1 MSELTPVLEE
11 LAASNGEIVVH
22 TRNSRRHLLEIK
34 PQITQMTTSIMELV
48 EILKGNSLLDEEMRR
63 EMLKKLDALKPD
75 PGAIDRGIKDAGA
88 DGGGG
93 GGVGLLGGLGI
104 MAGLGAI
111 AGLLSGLVK
120 GYVTGVA
127 KLLDDVALRP
137 IRAFFRLIG
146 DGFGK
151 IRDLG
156 KLGLDKFIRFFA
168 LDDLFDAAKTRVTGR
183 IAKITDGIIDGL
195 RLIRTTFVEG
205 TLIQRVIDA
214 LKGPLNF
221 ITDSFN
227 KGMDLIRPLF
237 AAETSVFGRISGY
250 FKEFFLLTD
259 EAGGKAKSIIATI
272 TDAITKP
279 FKGIRNTFNTFT
291 PFFDAFKPI
300 GAILG
305 RLLIPINILIGIF
318 DAGFESFDAWGK
330 VNGNI
335 FQKILGSLVGAL
347 GGLIDG
353 LIFQILDLG
362 KSALAWV
369 AGAFGFKE
377 FEAKLDGFSFSEWWN
392 KILDEVYAFIS
403 APIDVFKDW
412 MKKGKELLQGVA
424 GSIMPSID
432 SFFKPI
438 LRSILPTGGSKSDGW
453 FGWVKKAVS
462 SVIPDAVYDY
472 AGINKKTGELIPQEI
487 PTTGQELSAEEMTNA
502 EMKRMQQIVQ
512 INENRNSDPMA
523 QRNGGSTTVVGT
535 KPSASRN
542 NLDLTYAAAG

>member
-1 MSELTPVLEE
+1 MSELAPILEE
-11 LAASNGEIVVH
+11 LAESNGEIVVH

-63 EMLKKLDALKPD
+63 EMLRKLDALKPD
-75 PGAIDRGIKDAGA
+75 AGPVDRGIKDAGA
-88 DGGGG
+88 DGG

-111 AGLLSGLVK
+111 AGLLAGLVK

-137 IRAFFRLIG
+137 IRAFFRVICN
-146 DGFGK
+146 GFGK
-151 IRDLG
+151 VRDTAKLLG
-156 KLGLDKFIRFFA
+156 ERLIKFLR

-183 IAKITDGIIDGL
+183 IAKITDGIVDGL

-237 AAETSVFGRISGY
+237 AAETSVFGKISGY

-353 LIFQILDLG
+353 LVFQILDLG
-362 KSALAWV
+362 KSALSWI
-369 AGAFGFKE
+369 AGALGFE
-377 FEAKLDGFSFSEWWN
+377 AFEAKLDSFSFSEWWN
-392 KILDEVYAFIS
+392 NILDELYKFIS
-403 APIDVFKDW
+403 APVDTFKEW
-412 MKKGKELLQGVA
+412 VSKGKKLLKDVI
-424 GSIMPSID
+424 GSLMPSID
-432 SFFKPI
+432 AFFKPI

-472 AGINKKTGELIPQEI
+472 AGLNKKTGELIPQEV
-487 PTTGQELSAEEMTNA
+487 PTSGQELNAEEMNNA

-512 INENRNSDPMA
+512 INDNKKTDPMA
-523 QRNGGSTTVVGT
+523 QRNGTNTTVVGT
-535 KPSASRN
+535 KATAGRN
-542 NLDLTYAAAG
+542 NSDKTYSVG